1 MMTRRDMIDEYFEWL
16 YYIVCKERYSEET
29 SFRKLLGLLHS
40 IEFTYSIPSD
50 DNQAQRG
57 INLRWIYSLEMDRDH
72 DEVISYITG
81 PCSVLEMM
89 VALSMSCENIMDD
102 PQIGDR
108 TGQWFW
114 NMIVNLGLGSMTD
127 SRFDTIYCEEVIFR
141 FLNRDY
147 APDGKGGLFTIR
159 NCDTDLRKVGI
170 WYQTCWYLNSI
181 S

>member
-1 MMTRRDMIDEYFEWL
+1 MMTRRDIIDEYFEWL
-16 YYIVCKERYSEET
+16 YYKVCKSRYSEET

-40 IEFTYSIPSD
+40 IEFTYTISMD
-50 DNQAQRG
+50 DNEAQRG

-72 DEVISYITG
+72 EDVISYING

-89 VALSMSCENIMDD
+89 VSLSMSCENIMDD

-127 SRFDTIYCEEVIFR
+127 SRFDEKYCEEVIFR

-147 APDGKGGLFTIR
+147 EPNGKGGLFTIR
-159 NCDTDLRKVGI
+159 DCDTDLRKVGI

-181 S
+181 T

>member
-16 YYIVCKERYSEET
+16 YYIVCKDRYSEET

-89 VALSMSCENIMDD
+89 VALAMSCENIMDD

-127 SRFDTIYCEEVIFR
+127 SRFDPIYCEEVIFR

-147 APDGKGGLFTIR
+147 EPNGKGGLFTIR